1 MVAADT
7 NIVLRFILKDDP
19 IQSPLARDL
28 IASNKIFVP
37 VTVMLEAEWALRR
50 VYKLPK
56 SDVVSAL
63 TAILETETIQVDQA
77 DLVLAALELTERGVD
92 FADALHL
99 ASSAQCDWFATFDKD
114 FVKFAKGATPPVRHP

>member
-19 IQSPLARDL
+19 VQSPRARDL
-28 IASNKIFVP
+28 IANNKIFIP
-37 VTVMLEAEWALRR
+37 ITVMLEAEWALRR
-50 VYKLPK
+50 VYKLAK
-56 SDVVSAL
+56 SDVINAL

-77 DLVLAALELTERGVD
+77 DFVSKALEFTARGAD

-99 ASSAQCDWFATFDKD
+99 ASSTHCDWLATFDKD
-114 FVKFAKGATPPVRHP
+114 FVKFGKATAQPVRQP

>member
-7 NIVLRFILKDDP
+7 NVVLRFILKDDP

-56 SDVVSAL
+56 PDVINAL
-63 TAILETETIQVDQA
+63 TAIIETETIQVDQA
-77 DLVLAALELTERGVD
+77 DFVLAALELTEQGVD

-99 ASSAQCDWFATFDKD
+99 ASSTQCDWLATFDKD
-114 FVKFAKGATPPVRHP
+114 FVKFAKGATPPVHKP